1 MKPVVVCLT
10 KGVLQ
15 EFCSGLWVCTFA
27 DFQVN
32 RVIDVLGQFLAAS
45 SLFKN
50 KPLEMKHQHRRQLLQ
65 SHSPT
70 NLDLMDRDKR
80 GTNDVQSEST
90 L

>member
-1 MKPVVVCLT
+1 MH
-10 KGVLQ
+10 
-15 EFCSGLWVCTFA
+15 EFFSGLRVCTFA

-45 SLFKN
+45 GLFKN

-65 SHSPT
+65 SHSPA

-80 GTNDVQSEST
+80 GTNDEQSENT